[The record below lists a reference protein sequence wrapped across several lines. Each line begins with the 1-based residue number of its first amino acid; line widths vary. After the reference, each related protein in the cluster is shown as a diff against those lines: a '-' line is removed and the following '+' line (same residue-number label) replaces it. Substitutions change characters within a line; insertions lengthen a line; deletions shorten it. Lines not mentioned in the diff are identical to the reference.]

1 MLKITGCFSTI
12 LIFILAFGLVDVYA
26 QTINLTPVSLLND
39 NDLFS
44 SLATVAEINIVT
56 IDSTPY
62 AIVTNVS
69 DDYNGIIIIDISN
82 PVNPMTVSTI
92 TGDVSKHNTFRYSS
106 GISTVTIDS
115 TPYALIAS
123 YGADRINIVNLLN
136 PADPTVTTSIRDGST
151 FDTLDGADDIAPFQ
165 IGESIYAIIVSAID
179 NGIQIIDITNPA
191 DPTAVS
197 SVTDGDLDSANN
209 TFDVF
214 ERVNNVTTVQIDGS
228 TYALTASARD
238 DSVQII
244 DISNP
249 TDPLAVYAIT
259 DGDRDSNNN
268 IFDTLNGTRDVITVQ
283 IDGST
288 YALVASGRDAGIQ
301 IIDISNPADPLAV
314 YSITD
319 GSLDSSNNTFD
330 ELGGANNI
338 NILTIDSTI
347 YALVAA
353 SLDNGIQIIDISNPA
368 DPLAV
373 SSITDG
379 VDGFNALDGA
389 DHIVTVQID
398 STIYAL
404 VAAFYD
410 DGIQIIRIAE
420 SRPDLLSPTSLPS
433 PALPP
438 SPPTPTPASPPSPL
452 TPASPPPP
460 PASSPSPPSSLTPAS
475 SPSPPSSLT
484 PASPPPTPASPPSPP
499 TPASPPPTPASPPPT
514 PASPPPASSSS
525 DGSSSDWKK
534 KPTFGKS
541 WEVYSDQFVKN
552 GFTFNDYSLDI
563 TDNWHTDFVR
573 TTTIIGE
580 VNHVKMRVFA
590 FDGLKY
596 VQLSLGLP
604 EIGATSDAETNI
616 IVNLERNYDNPND
629 YDIVEIVHEQ
639 IEPLVNVN
647 YTTASITPSLCNDT
661 HTELHCY
668 DIEIEFVVDAPL
680 SHDVIS
686 ISAIDSK
693 RRTTTTHI
701 NEGVEFVGESLLPAE
716 TASIFIKKTN
726 QGKGQHIILT
736 QDDRRYNVWTDKN
749 DYQWLKNSY
758 GTWIQQDTPDMTIS
772 RDGAEHV
779 MTRSHSEFDRMIQHE
794 RKRAT
799 SVFDSKSLQS
809 VPEEPFS
816 YDLDKPVPRHQDKS
830 LLEKMKKEESLAFEK
845 MLKLYIYD
853 DPDADDDDDKP

>member
-1 MLKITGCFSTI
+1 MI
-12 LIFILAFGLVDVYA
+12 DVFA
-26 QTINLTPVSLLND
+26 QTVKLNPVYSLTG
-39 NDLFS
+39 S
-44 SLATVAEINIVT
+44 SISGVLGSITEIHIVT

-62 AIVTNVS
+62 AIVSNTT
-69 DDYNGIIIIDISN
+69 DDYDGIIIIDISN
-82 PVNPMTVSTI
+82 PKNPMAVSAI
-92 TGDVSKHNTFRYSS
+92 TGNSTTDQNKEFENSG
-106 GISTVTIDS
+106 GISNVTIDS
-115 TPYALIAS
+115 IPYALIPSFAT
-123 YGADRINIVNLLN
+123 DRINIVNLSN
-136 PADPTVTTSIRDGST
+136 PADPTVTSSIRDGST
-151 FDTLDGADDIAPFQ
+151 FDTLDGAADIAHFQ
-165 IGESIYAIIVSAID
+165 IGESIYAIIASAYD

-191 DPTAVS
+191 SPTAVS
-197 SVTDGDLDSANN
+197 SATDDDRDSANN
-209 TFDVF
+209 TFDVL
-214 ERVNNVTTVQIDGS
+214 EEVNNVITVQIGAS
-228 TYALTASARD
+228 TYALVTAGKN

-249 TDPLAVYAIT
+249 ADPLAVYAIT

-268 IFDTLNGTRDVITVQ
+268 TFDVLGRAKGTITVQ
-283 IDGST
+283 IYGST
-288 YALVASGRDAGIQ
+288 YALVASGRDDGVQIIDISNPADPLAVYSVTDGSLDSSNNTFDALDGASDISIVTIGSFTYAIVVSGVDDGVQ

-319 GSLDSSNNTFD
+319 GVDGFNTLKSASS
-330 ELGGANNI
+330 
-338 NILTIDSTI
+338 IDTVQIGSSI

-353 SLDNGIQIIDISNPA
+353 VHDAGIQIIS
-368 DPLAV
+368 
-373 SSITDG
+373 
-379 VDGFNALDGA
+379 
-389 DHIVTVQID
+389 
-398 STIYAL
+398 
-404 VAAFYD
+404 
-410 DGIQIIRIAE
+410 IAE
-420 SRPDLLSPTSLPS
+420 SRSNILSPSSLPS

-438 SPPTPTPASPPSPL
+438 SPPSPALP
-452 TPASPPPP
+452 
-460 PASSPSPPSSLTPAS
+460 PSPPS
-475 SPSPPSSLT
+475 
-484 PASPPPTPASPPSPP
+484 PASPPPTPV
-499 TPASPPPTPASPPPT
+499 SPPPTPASPPPSSPTPVSPPPTPASSPPPT
-514 PASPPPASSSS
+514 PASPPPPTPASSPPTPPPSSSS

-573 TTTIIGE
+573 TTTIIGD

-853 DPDADDDDDKP
+853 DPDVDDDKP